1 MRATDRSGV
10 AVMVAMALAL
20 FALRPVTS
28 DGRLFVDA
36 VAMIAVVGVGG
47 ILSRRLL
54 PTERGARLVQTL
66 AAAAAL
72 IGLALVEGVS
82 PNPFAVPELLAGAMR
97 WTVESSAPMG
107 PQLGVRMVAV
117 AGVTLLALFAD
128 QLTVSLNQPAWSLLP
143 LGLLYLVPALALPAL
158 VSFWPVLGLG
168 CGYLLVLLADGVN
181 RSRVLRFQAANV
193 TARGRPRFGGGML
206 LGGMIS
212 LLCALLVAGL
222 AGALTPGLDPSRG
235 APFTGSGPVQMG
247 DPSLDLRRN
256 LQQPVDRRVITYT
269 TSRDTGSYLRMTSL
283 PGFDETG
290 FHLNAIDLY
299 GGSLPSPEGAAAG
312 RPRFTVDVTV
322 GEFNAEWLPLPYA
335 PASFEASGEWRHD
348 PVSLSVLASGTQQK
362 RATNGLHYTALAMDV
377 TPTAAE
383 LAKASAGR
391 PRDAAVTAA
400 LPAAFPE
407 QIVQLARQVTAKG
420 TTDGEKAVLL
430 QNWLRGP
437 AFTYST
443 EPAPGSGYTAL
454 TEFLLDDRTGYC
466 EQFAAS
472 MAVMARALGI
482 PARVAIGFLPGR
494 KVGDHWEVNI
504 RDMHAWPELYFAGLG
519 WVSFE
524 PTPGVATAPAY
535 TGAAVEQPSASPSAS
550 STPTRSTASS
560 EPSTQPSEAP
570 VEQQSEQAEP
580 VDLSWLGWVGAGLGV
595 VALAAVP
602 SLVRGARRRRRLDV
616 GSVPR
621 QAVGAAWDEV
631 RDTVWDAGR
640 EWPHGSPRQI
650 GSEVGRGLPDEA
662 AAAMGRVAVL
672 VERARYAD
680 SLGDTTG
687 LHEDVRLVRE
697 AVAAG
702 ARTARWQRL
711 LPRSLWRGLWWRG

>member
-1 MRATDRSGV
+1 
-10 AVMVAMALAL
+10 
-20 FALRPVTS
+20 
-28 DGRLFVDA
+28 
-36 VAMIAVVGVGG
+36 
-47 ILSRRLL
+47 
-54 PTERGARLVQTL
+54 
-66 AAAAAL
+66 
-72 IGLALVEGVS
+72 
-82 PNPFAVPELLAGAMR
+82 
-97 WTVESSAPMG
+97 
-107 PQLGVRMVAV
+107 
-117 AGVTLLALFAD
+117 
-128 QLTVSLNQPAWSLLP
+128 
-143 LGLLYLVPALALPAL
+143 
-158 VSFWPVLGLG
+158 
-168 CGYLLVLLADGVN
+168 
-181 RSRVLRFQAANV
+181 
-193 TARGRPRFGGGML
+193 
-206 LGGMIS
+206 
-212 LLCALLVAGL
+212 
-222 AGALTPGLDPSRG
+222 
-235 APFTGSGPVQMG
+235 MG

-524 PTPGVATAPAY
+524 PTPGVATARPSSSPRRPRRPARHRP
-535 TGAAVEQPSASPSAS
+535 AAPRAASRARSRPRPRSSSRANRPSPWTCPGSAGWAPGWESWRWRRCRAWCAAPGDAAGWTWAACRGRRWVQPGTRCATPYGTPVASGRTAHPGRSAARWDEGCPM
-550 STPTRSTASS
+550 
-560 EPSTQPSEAP
+560 
-570 VEQQSEQAEP
+570 
-580 VDLSWLGWVGAGLGV
+580 
-595 VALAAVP
+595 
-602 SLVRGARRRRRLDV
+602 RRRRRWAGWRCWWSARATPTASATPQACMRTCGWSARRWPL
-616 GSVPR
+616 GRGPR
-621 QAVGAAWDEV
+621 DGKDGCHGRCGEGCGVAAEGALVDA
-631 RDTVWDAGR
+631 RFAGR
-640 EWPHGSPRQI
+640 GCRIPP
-650 GSEVGRGLPDEA
+650 VGRF
-662 AAAMGRVAVL
+662 
-672 VERARYAD
+672 
-680 SLGDTTG
+680 STG
-687 LHEDVRLVRE
+687 P
-697 AVAAG
+697 AG
-702 ARTARWQRL
+702 GW
-711 LPRSLWRGLWWRG
+711 